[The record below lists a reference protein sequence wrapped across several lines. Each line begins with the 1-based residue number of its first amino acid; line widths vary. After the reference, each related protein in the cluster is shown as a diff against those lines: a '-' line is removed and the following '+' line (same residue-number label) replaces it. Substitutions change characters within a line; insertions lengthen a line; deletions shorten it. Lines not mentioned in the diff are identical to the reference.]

1 MGVYCTVFIVSLKYK
16 TDTHVFSLKV
26 SHAGCV
32 RFRSSAYSEWPWC
45 LAVRAAAK
53 KAWSGLDSLLQEV
66 RCALGFFGGQHG
78 Q

>member
-1 MGVYCTVFIVSLKYK
+1 
-16 TDTHVFSLKV
+16 
-26 SHAGCV
+26 
-32 RFRSSAYSEWPWC
+32 